1 MARNTAKVALV
12 IRLRTKIRTT
22 RGLNCP
28 AAICTATSEMLKTT
42 PMKVIMAALIVVTT
56 VFASS
61 AIPSRSLTASSSPAS
76 RSAVRIASSAA
87 VAAAHTTND
96 QDQSGGRSE
105 PERVPQ
111 MLPQRR
117 QSPVPP
123 SPAASPSVVFQSPMV
138 ETVGAPSADLSG
150 TPAGARIRR

>member
-1 MARNTAKVALV
+1 VRTSRDWTKVARNTAKVALV

-87 VAAAHTTND
+87 VAADHTTNT
-96 QDQSGGRSE
+96 RN
-105 PERVPQ
+105 R
-111 MLPQRR
+111 
-117 QSPVPP
+117 
-123 SPAASPSVVFQSPMV
+123 AA
-138 ETVGAPSADLSG
+138 VGANQNVSRRCSRTATERGAAAVSA
-150 TPAGARIRR
+150 AARP